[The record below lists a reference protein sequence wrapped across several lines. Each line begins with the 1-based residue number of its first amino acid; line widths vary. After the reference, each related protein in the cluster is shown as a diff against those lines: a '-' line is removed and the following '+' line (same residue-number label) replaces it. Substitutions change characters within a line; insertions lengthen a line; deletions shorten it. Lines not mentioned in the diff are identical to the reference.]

1 LQNRKHKATFAMKGR
16 KNAPFIWGFFFK
28 I

>member
-1 LQNRKHKATFAMKGR
+1 MKGR